1 VEQLLGPFAT
11 LIPVVVLLSLRVGAA
26 IALLP
31 APFGDMA
38 PVTVRAGLTLVIAI
52 VVGVPHIETLPA
64 IDLEPLALGR
74 AAIGELMVG
83 AALGFTARGTL
94 AAAEIAGSFASFS
107 MGLGF
112 AQSVDPMFGE
122 QTAPPGRLISSFA
135 ALVFLIMQGHHIV
148 VSALAA
154 SVGRAPPGEVLGAIS
169 SESIIEVGSVMMVQG
184 LRIAAPIVATL
195 FIVHLGT
202 GLVGR
207 AAPKVQ
213 LFALTFAI
221 AAAAGTL
228 ILVTAAPSMASAIG
242 EDVSR
247 LPERMMQILPQ

>member
-1 VEQLLGPFAT
+1 VDQLLGPFAT
-11 LIPVVVLLSLRVGAA
+11 LVPIVVLLSLRIGSA

-31 APFGDMA
+31 APFGELA
-38 PVTVRAGLTLVIAI
+38 PVTVRGGLTLLLAI
-52 VVGVPHIETLPA
+52 VVGVPHVDSFPA
-64 IDLEPLALGR
+64 MDLEPLAIGR
-74 AAIGELMVG
+74 AALGELMIG

-94 AAAEIAGSFASFS
+94 AAAEVAGSFAGFS

-112 AQSVDPMFGE
+112 ATSVDPMFGD
-122 QTAPPGRLISSFA
+122 QTAPPGRLITSFA
-135 ALVFLIMQGHHIV
+135 ALVFLILQGHHILV
-148 VSALAA
+148 TALAA
-154 SVGRAPPGEVLGAIS
+154 SIDRVPPGEALGALS
-169 SESIIEVGSVMMVQG
+169 ADGIIEVGSLMMLQG

-213 LFALTFAI
+213 LFALSFAI
-221 AAAAGTL
+221 AAASGTL
-228 ILVTAAPSMASAIG
+228 IFVAAAPSMASAIG

-247 LPERMMQILPQ
+247 LPERLMRVLPE